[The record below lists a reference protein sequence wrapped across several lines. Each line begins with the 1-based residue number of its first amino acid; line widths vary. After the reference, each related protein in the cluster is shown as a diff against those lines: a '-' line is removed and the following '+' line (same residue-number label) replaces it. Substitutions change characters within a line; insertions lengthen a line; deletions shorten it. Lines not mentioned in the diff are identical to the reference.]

1 MCSDTGLEGLPPVP
15 PSQLPFHRSASD
27 NTPQLPD
34 APQGPP
40 AETSQTIATSASTS
54 AGTSIASA
62 PRTHQHSDVPQPPVS
77 RTGSIAS
84 EHPSHGHI
92 TAPAPAVSEAS
103 YYLTEN
109 AESRMRLGLR
119 VEQRVTVKHHVRALQ
134 QQLDRAAGDLQDA
147 MEAIQTE
154 RHTKRQLAAQLADLQ
169 DRASESGVMRAVERE
184 AELSTSLQQVMIET
198 GLGIRRKD

>member
-1 MCSDTGLEGLPPVP
+1 
-15 PSQLPFHRSASD
+15 
-27 NTPQLPD
+27 
-34 APQGPP
+34 
-40 AETSQTIATSASTS
+40 
-54 AGTSIASA
+54 
-62 PRTHQHSDVPQPPVS
+62 
-77 RTGSIAS
+77 
-84 EHPSHGHI
+84 
-92 TAPAPAVSEAS
+92 
-103 YYLTEN
+103 
-109 AESRMRLGLR
+109 MRLGLR

-198 GLGIRRKD
+198 GLGVRRKD